1 MTDPQSD
8 PAQPSALH
16 RHPDPRSLT
25 TPSPLRAV
33 AGATPEQLILGLDT
47 FGDVTRTPGGEPVH
61 HAQVIRDV
69 VEQAVLADRLGV
81 DAITLGEHHRD
92 DFALSSP
99 EIALAAIAARTERI
113 LLGTGVTVLS
123 SDDPVRVYERFA
135 TLDAVSSGRAE
146 AILGRGSF
154 TESFPLF
161 GYELSDYDTLFSEK
175 LDLFAKLRGEGPVT
189 WSGKLRTPLV
199 EQEVFPKTQQ
209 EDGVRAWIGVG
220 GSPHSVLRTVQ
231 VGIPMMLAII
241 GGDPSRFLPF
251 ANLYRQ
257 AQDEL
262 GREPMP
268 LGVHSPGH
276 IAASDA
282 EARDQLWPHFEAN
295 RNRIGAERGWPRT
308 TRAEFEHE
316 ADTGSLYV
324 GSVET
329 VAQRLASTVRTL
341 GADRFDLKYANGTMP
356 HEQLL
361 SSIEL
366 YGREVIPRVR
376 ELLAG

>member
-1 MTDPQSD
+1 MTET
-8 PAQPSALH
+8 PASAA
-16 RHPDPRSLT
+16 PAPV
-25 TPSPLRAV
+25 RAI
-33 AGATPEQLILGLDT
+33 AGASPSELILGLDT
-47 FGDVTRTPGGEPVH
+47 FGDVTTTPSGKRVS
-61 HAQVIRDV
+61 HAQVLRDV
-69 VEQAVLADRLGV
+69 VEQATFADQLGV

-99 EIALAAIAARTERI
+99 EIALAAIAGKTERI

-146 AILGRGSF
+146 IILGRGSF

-161 GYELSDYDTLFSEK
+161 GYDLSDYDTLFSEK
-175 LDLFAKLRGEGPVT
+175 VELFSRLRSEGPVT
-189 WSGKLRTPLV
+189 WSGKHRTPLI
-199 EQEVFPKTQQ
+199 EQEIFPKTEQP
-209 EDGVRAWIGVG
+209 EGVRAWIGVG
-220 GSPHSVLRTVQ
+220 GSPHSVLRSVQ

-241 GGDPSRFLPF
+241 GGDPARFVPF

-257 AQDEL
+257 TQNEL
-262 GREPMP
+262 GRDAMP

-276 IAASDA
+276 IAATDA
-282 EARDQLWPHFEAN
+282 EAREQLWPHFQVN
-295 RNRIGAERGWPRT
+295 RNRIGAERGWPNT
-308 TRAEFEHE
+308 TRAEFENE
-316 ADTGSLYV
+316 ADAGSLYV
-324 GSVET
+324 GSPET
-329 VAQRLASTVRTL
+329 VAQRIASTVRTL

-366 YGREVIPRVR
+366 YGTVVIPRVR
-376 ELLAG
+376 ELLAGS